1 MAKKEEIVDFKVVKP
16 EFSVRDDI
24 AQIKVELEG
33 NSLPEHEKYH
43 LINLLNVIIREKRVN
58 DEDKREA
65 TKLLMSHSVSMQTI
79 VHFVPKSSNSCF
91 WKDNWICFA
100 DPKIRAQIQNS
111 KEETTGGTS

>member
-1 MAKKEEIVDFKVVKP
+1 MAKEKIKNTLKFVKP
-16 EFSVRDDI
+16 EFSLREDI
-24 AQIKVELEG
+24 NEIKVDLES

-43 LINLLNVIIREKRVN
+43 LINLLNIIIREKRVN
-58 DEDKREA
+58 DVDKKEA
-65 TKLLMSHSVSMQTI
+65 TKLLMAHSQTLQTI

-111 KEETTGGTS
+111 KEETTGGSS